1 MVMHALDR
9 KLLRDFVRL
18 WAQALAIAMVLACG
32 VAALLMSFGM
42 YQAMGDS
49 RTAYYE
55 RNRFA
60 NLWAPVRRAPTALL
74 PEIAAIPGIRSVEAR
89 TEGLVTLDLPG
100 RVETAVGQ
108 IISLPASGDMLL
120 NVPILRSGRIP
131 DPDAEAE
138 VAVNEPF
145 ATANGFVPGD
155 TFFANIN
162 GTRRELTITGAL
174 LSPEFIYALGPGA
187 LMPDKEGFAVI
198 WMPERAA
205 QAAFDMTGAFNSL
218 TLGLYAGANE
228 AEVIDRLDTLLEP
241 YGATGAF
248 GRDRQLSDSFVA
260 SELDQ
265 LWTMTI
271 VLPPIFFGVA
281 AFLVNMV
288 LGRIVALERSEIG
301 LLKALGYSNTAIA
314 MHYQMLA
321 GLTAIVGIVVGW
333 AFGAWLAHGL
343 ATLYA
348 DFFNFPYLI
357 LRGSWSV
364 YAISGLIGLASA
376 AFGALRVALKAARL
390 PPAVAMQPPAPPRFR
405 RGIIDRALAHFSLSQ
420 PMMMIIRSI
429 TRWPVRAASN
439 AFGLSMAVAVL
450 AAASFFNDALN
461 KMLDTTFNLA
471 NRQDAVLIFTQNLPE
486 IAIDDLRTLPGAMQI
501 EGQLNEPVVLRNG
514 HLEKH
519 TAIEA
524 RHPDADLSR
533 VVGGSGR
540 VMAAPPGGLVLS
552 ERLAG
557 QLGLA
562 VGDEVEVDFLSGRRE
577 TVILPVTGTVAQYI
591 GLSAYADYGT
601 LNAVRQQAPRVSVA
615 NLTLDADEK
624 AAFHRALSDMP
635 ALAGTAMLTDMRR
648 SFEDTIQRNITVTA
662 TVYVVIAVL
671 ITVGVTYNGARI
683 QLSERARELASLR
696 ILGFS
701 RAEVSFILVGEAM
714 LLAVLAQPPGWLA
727 GMGIA
732 WAFTQGID
740 SDLYEVPFVIAP
752 ATFARASLI
761 VLATALAAAL
771 VVRRR
776 IDRLD
781 LVAVMKT
788 RE

>member
-18 WAQALAIAMVLACG
+18 WAQALAIALVLACG

-49 RTAYYE
+49 RDAYYE

-60 NLWAPVRRAPTALL
+60 DIWAPARRAPVSLL
-74 PEIAAIPGIRSVEAR
+74 PEIAAIPGIRSIEAR

-100 RVETAVGQ
+100 RIETAVGQ
-108 IISLPASGDMLL
+108 IISLPASGETFL
-120 NVPILRSGRIP
+120 NVPILRSGRLP
-131 DPDAEAE
+131 DPASDDE

-145 ATANGFVPGD
+145 AIANGFRAGD
-155 TFFANIN
+155 SFLANIN
-162 GTRRELTITGAL
+162 GTRRELTITGTL
-174 LSPEFIYALGPGA
+174 LSPEFVYTLGPGA

-198 WMPERAA
+198 WMPERAV

-218 TLGLYAGANE
+218 TIGLYAGANE
-228 AEVIDRLDTLLEP
+228 AEVIDRLDAVLER
-241 YGATGAF
+241 YGTTGAY
-248 GRDRQLSDSFVA
+248 GRDRQISDSFVS

-265 LWTMTI
+265 LWTMTV

-301 LLKALGYSNTAIA
+301 LLKALGYSNAAIA

-321 GLTAIVGIVVGW
+321 GLTAVVGILIGW

-348 DFFNFPYLI
+348 NFFNFPYLI
-357 LRGSWSV
+357 FRGSWSV
-364 YAISGLIGLASA
+364 YAVSGLIGLASA
-376 AFGALRVALKAARL
+376 AFGALRVALRAARL

-405 RGIIDRALAHFSLSQ
+405 RGIIDRGLAWLRLSQ
-420 PMMMIIRSI
+420 PMMMIVRSI
-429 TRWPVRAASN
+429 TRWPIRAASN
-439 AFGLSMAVAVL
+439 ALGLSMAVAVL
-450 AAASFFNDALN
+450 GAASFFDDALN

-471 NRQDAVLIFTQNLPE
+471 NRQDAVLIFNENLPE
-486 IAIDDLRTLPGAMQI
+486 AALDQLGTLPGVMQI
-501 EGQLNEPVVLRNG
+501 EGQLGEAVLLRNG
-514 HLEKH
+514 HLQKH
-519 TAIEA
+519 TALEA
-524 RHPDADLSR
+524 RRPDVDLSR

-540 VMAAPPGGLVLS
+540 IMAAPPGGLVLS
-552 ERLAG
+552 ERLAE
-557 QLGLA
+557 QLDLT
-562 VGDEVEVDFLSGRRE
+562 VGDEVEVEFLSGPRE
-577 TVILPVTGTVAQYI
+577 TVMLPVTGTISQYI
-591 GLSAYADYGT
+591 GLAAYADFEM
-601 LNAVRQQAPRVSVA
+601 LNALRRQAPQISVA
-615 NLTLDADEK
+615 NLTLDEDEK
-624 AAFHRALSDMP
+624 PAFHHALSEMP

-648 SFEDTIQRNITVTA
+648 SFEGTIQENINITA

-671 ITVGVTYNGARI
+671 ITVGVTYNSARI

-701 RAEVSFILVGEAM
+701 RGEVSFILVGETM
-714 LLAVLAQPPGWLA
+714 LLALIAQPFGWLA
-727 GMGIA
+727 GLGIA
-732 WAFTQGID
+732 WAFTQGVN
-740 SDLYEVPFVIAP
+740 SDLYEIPLVISP

-761 VLATALAAAL
+761 VLVTALASAL